1 MQSTTDGSRH
11 RGNLIFAA
19 IFVLILFA
27 VPAAT
32 WLSPHQDISE
42 IENRRLASAPELTRE
57 SLLSGDYFLD
67 WETYFKDHV
76 VLRGAMIKGNTWLSL
91 NLLDR
96 VVVNDIVP
104 VENRLLPYLTPPT
117 EAGGKESAEAMADRL
132 ALLSEAVASYGGTFL
147 YVGVPTQM
155 TVFADEYPSYLYS
168 GAELRAEAAA
178 AFSAALAER
187 DIAFLDMAQVFD
199 ENGGAK
205 TYYMST
211 DHHYTLQGAF
221 LVYQT
226 LCERLTSMGYVI
238 PTLTEND
245 LLFSAVE
252 APFLGSRSRALYYL
266 PRLHDD
272 FYTFALKEPLAFTRA
287 DNGQPVPASVI
298 RLPEPLSGGVGYGAY
313 MGGDIAE
320 TVIATNRPE
329 LPSILLFGDSFTNA
343 VETFLY
349 TSFDETRSLDL
360 RHYTGMALTEYVR
373 LYRPEIVVCLRDDA
387 NYLTETGNG
396 DVR

>member
-1 MQSTTDGSRH
+1 MQSTTDGSRR

-32 WLSPHQDISE
+32 WLSPRRDISE

-117 EAGGKESAEAMADRL
+117 EAGGAASAEAMADRL

-155 TVFADEYPSYLYS
+155 TVFADEYPIYLYS

-199 ENGGAK
+199 KNGGAK

-211 DHHYTLQGAF
+211 DHHYTLKGAF

-272 FYTFALKEPLAFTRA
+272 FYTFALKEPIAFTRA

>member
-1 MQSTTDGSRH
+1 MQSTTDGSRR

-32 WLSPHQDISE
+32 WLSPRQDISE

-117 EAGGKESAEAMADRL
+117 ETGGAASAEAMADRL

-211 DHHYTLQGAF
+211 DHHYTLKGAF

-272 FYTFALKEPLAFTRA
+272 FYTFALKEPIAFTRA

-373 LYRPEIVVCLRDDA
+373 MYRPDIVVCLRDDA

>member
-1 MQSTTDGSRH
+1 MQSTTDGTRR

-117 EAGGKESAEAMADRL
+117 ETGGAASAEAMADRL

-211 DHHYTLQGAF
+211 DHHYTLKGAF

-272 FYTFALKEPLAFTRA
+272 FYTFALKEPIAFTRA

-373 LYRPEIVVCLRDDA
+373 LYRPDIVVCLRDDA

>member
-1 MQSTTDGSRH
+1 MQSTTDGSRR

-32 WLSPHQDISE
+32 WLSPRRDISE

-76 VLRGAMIKGNTWLSL
+76 VLRGAMIKGNRWLSL

-117 EAGGKESAEAMADRL
+117 EAGGAASAEAMADRL

-155 TVFADEYPSYLYS
+155 TVFADEYPIYLYS

-199 ENGGAK
+199 KNGGAK

-211 DHHYTLQGAF
+211 DHHYTLKGAF

-272 FYTFALKEPLAFTRA
+272 FYTFALKEPIAFTRA

>member
-1 MQSTTDGSRH
+1 MR
-11 RGNLIFAA
+11 
-19 IFVLILFA
+19 
-27 VPAAT
+27 
-32 WLSPHQDISE
+32 
-42 IENRRLASAPELTRE
+42 APDKHGICL
-57 SLLSGDYFLD
+57 
-67 WETYFKDHV
+67 
-76 VLRGAMIKGNTWLSL
+76 
-91 NLLDR
+91 
-96 VVVNDIVP
+96 
-104 VENRLLPYLTPPT
+104 
-117 EAGGKESAEAMADRL
+117 
-132 ALLSEAVASYGGTFL
+132 
-147 YVGVPTQM
+147 
-155 TVFADEYPSYLYS
+155 
-168 GAELRAEAAA
+168 
-178 AFSAALAER
+178 
-187 DIAFLDMAQVFD
+187 
-199 ENGGAK
+199 
-205 TYYMST
+205 
-211 DHHYTLQGAF
+211 
-221 LVYQT
+221 
-226 LCERLTSMGYVI
+226 

-272 FYTFALKEPLAFTRA
+272 FYTFALKKPIAFTRA

-349 TSFDETRSLDL
+349 TSFDKTRSLDL

>member
-1 MQSTTDGSRH
+1 MQSTTDGSRR

-117 EAGGKESAEAMADRL
+117 ETGGAASAEAMADRL

-211 DHHYTLQGAF
+211 DHHYTLKGAF

-272 FYTFALKEPLAFTRA
+272 FYTFALKEPIAFTRA

-373 LYRPEIVVCLRDDA
+373 LYRPDIVVCLRDDA

>member
-1 MQSTTDGSRH
+1 MQSTTDGSRR

-117 EAGGKESAEAMADRL
+117 ETGGAASAEAMADRL
-132 ALLSEAVASYGGTFL
+132 ALLSEAVASYGGTVL

-211 DHHYTLQGAF
+211 DHHYTLKGAF

-272 FYTFALKEPLAFTRA
+272 FYTFALKEPIAFTRA

-373 LYRPEIVVCLRDDA
+373 LYRPDIVVCLRDDA

>member
-1 MQSTTDGSRH
+1 MQSTTDGSRR

-32 WLSPHQDISE
+32 WLSPRQDISE

-117 EAGGKESAEAMADRL
+117 EAGGAASAEAMADRL

-211 DHHYTLQGAF
+211 DHHYTLKGAF

-226 LCERLTSMGYVI
+226 LCERLTSMGYAI

-373 LYRPEIVVCLRDDA
+373 LYRPDIVVCLRDDA

>member
-1 MQSTTDGSRH
+1 MQSTTDGSRR

-32 WLSPHQDISE
+32 WLSPRQDISE

-117 EAGGKESAEAMADRL
+117 EAGGAASAEAMADRL

-178 AFSAALAER
+178 FSAALAER

-211 DHHYTLQGAF
+211 DHHYTLKGAF

-226 LCERLTSMGYVI
+226 LCERLKSTGYVI

-272 FYTFALKEPLAFTRA
+272 FYTFALKEPIAFTRA

-373 LYRPEIVVCLRDDA
+373 LYRPDIVVCLRDDA

>member
-1 MQSTTDGSRH
+1 MQTTTDGSRR

-104 VENRLLPYLTPPT
+104 VENRLLPYLAPPA
-117 EAGGKESAEAMADRL
+117 EAGGKESAGAMADRL
-132 ALLSEAVASYGGTFL
+132 ALLNETVASYGGTFL

-168 GAELRAEAAA
+168 GAEDRAKAAA
-178 AFSAALAER
+178 AFSAALEER
-187 DIAFLDMAQVFD
+187 DIAFLDMADVFAS
-199 ENGGAK
+199 NGGEK

-211 DHHYTLQGAF
+211 DHHYTLKGAF

-226 LCERLTSMGYVI
+226 LCERLKTMGYAI
-238 PTLTEND
+238 PALTEND

-272 FYTFALKEPLAFTRA
+272 FYTFALKEPLAFTRM
-287 DNGQPVPASVI
+287 DNGRSVPASVI

-320 TVIATNRPE
+320 TVIATNRSE
-329 LPSILLFGDSFTNA
+329 LPDILLFGDSFTNA

-360 RHYTGMALTEYVR
+360 RHYAGMALTEYVR
-373 LYRPEIVVCLRDDA
+373 LYRPDIVVCLRDDA
-387 NYLTETGNG
+387 NYLVETGNG

>member
-1 MQSTTDGSRH
+1 MQSTTDGSRR

-32 WLSPHQDISE
+32 WLSPRQDISE

-117 EAGGKESAEAMADRL
+117 EAGGAASAEAMADRL

-211 DHHYTLQGAF
+211 DHHYTLKGAF

-226 LCERLTSMGYVI
+226 LCERLKSTGYAI

-272 FYTFALKEPLAFTRA
+272 FYTFALKEPIAFTRA

-373 LYRPEIVVCLRDDA
+373 LYRPDIVVCLRDDA

>member
-1 MQSTTDGSRH
+1 MQSTTDGSRR

-117 EAGGKESAEAMADRL
+117 ETGGKESAEAMADRL

-211 DHHYTLQGAF
+211 DHHYTLKGAF

-272 FYTFALKEPLAFTRA
+272 FYTFALKEPIAFTRA

-373 LYRPEIVVCLRDDA
+373 MYRPDIVVCLRDDA

>member
-1 MQSTTDGSRH
+1 MQSTTDGSRR

-32 WLSPHQDISE
+32 WLSPRQDISE

-117 EAGGKESAEAMADRL
+117 ETGGAASAEAMADRL

-211 DHHYTLQGAF
+211 DHHYTLKGAF

-266 PRLHDD
+266 PRL
-272 FYTFALKEPLAFTRA
+272 
-287 DNGQPVPASVI
+287 
-298 RLPEPLSGGVGYGAY
+298 
-313 MGGDIAE
+313 
-320 TVIATNRPE
+320 
-329 LPSILLFGDSFTNA
+329 
-343 VETFLY
+343 
-349 TSFDETRSLDL
+349 
-360 RHYTGMALTEYVR
+360 
-373 LYRPEIVVCLRDDA
+373 
-387 NYLTETGNG
+387 
-396 DVR
+396 